1 MLNHL
6 SILQKIW
13 LIIAMAG
20 LAFVCV
26 VGSSIVFTMKSNT
39 GLALVKDQMYD
50 ISMLASQ
57 IKVEFKSVDEFFT
70 QAVTLSDP
78 DLLSNAKERSKYIA
92 GLIQQ
97 VTEIDASY
105 SELNELRQVLEG
117 YTQLSSRIATSFVD
131 GTVDFNTVG
140 ERIEQKTKLFNQL
153 TQAFEE
159 FDQQAHAT
167 FEQQLNEITENMQS
181 ALTATVAIGVVL
193 VLLVAIVGHF
203 IGRSIVTVAN
213 ELVRSLHELA
223 TGTGSLSVR
232 LAVNSNDELGRVA
245 EEFNAFI
252 SLLQN
257 SFGDITHLIEPLRD
271 SANNLRQGMDS
282 LNQMTDHQSEEVQL
296 VAKAMLEMQS
306 SVTEIS
312 ESAHQA
318 SDRAESAK
326 SVADT
331 GLAKATKSVSHSRS
345 LTEQMETAGQV
356 IHQLSE
362 QTSQVTDILKNI
374 NDIADQTN
382 LLALNAAIEAARAGQ
397 HGKGFAVVAEEVRH
411 LSSKTA
417 SSVSTIR
424 NVLNQLVTNI
434 DSTVSIVG
442 DAIRT
447 ASESAQLTTDAGSS
461 ISSIN
466 LEIDEINTLN
476 TQIAAAT
483 RQQSNVAAMIVTNTE
498 KMTSSFSQAQ
508 NLLKDVESISGELN
522 SLSQKLSSVS
532 SKFKE

>member
-1 MLNHL
+1 MLNQL

-13 LIIAMAG
+13 LIIAMAA
-20 LAFVCV
+20 LAFACV
-26 VGSSIVFTMKSNT
+26 VGSSMLFTMKSNT
-39 GLALVKDQMYD
+39 GLALVKDKMYD

-78 DLLSNAKERSKYIA
+78 DLLNNAKERSSYLSK
-92 GLIQQ
+92 LIQQ
-97 VTEIDASY
+97 VTQIDPSY
-105 SELNELRQVLEG
+105 NELIKSNQVLTT
-117 YTQLSSRIATSFVD
+117 YTQLSSRIASSFVD

-140 ERIEQKTKLFNQL
+140 KDIERKTELFNQL
-153 TQAFEE
+153 SKEFEAFDQHAHEAFEHE
-159 FDQQAHAT
+159 
-167 FEQQLNEITENMQS
+167 LNDISDNMQS
-181 ALTATVAIGVVL
+181 ALTTTTTIGVLL
-193 VLLVAIVGHF
+193 VLLIAVTGHF
-203 IGRSIVTVAN
+203 IGRSIVVVAN
-213 ELVRSLHELA
+213 SLVRSLHELA

-232 LAVNSNDELGRVA
+232 LTINSNDELGRVA

-257 SFGDITHLIEPLRD
+257 SFGDITQLIEPLRD
-271 SANNLRQGMDS
+271 SAQNLRQGMDS
-282 LNQMTDHQSEEVQL
+282 LNQMTDHQAEEVQQ
-296 VAKAMLEMQS
+296 VAKAMLEMQN

-318 SDRAESAK
+318 SDRAENAK

-331 GLAKATKSVSHSRS
+331 GLAKANKSVSHSRS

-356 IHQLSE
+356 IHKLSE
-362 QTSQVTDILKNI
+362 QTGQVTDILKNI

-417 SSVSTIR
+417 SSVSNIR
-424 NVLNQLVTNI
+424 NVLNELVKNI

-442 DAIRT
+442 DAIQT
-447 ASESAQLTTDAGSS
+447 ASESAQLTTDAGGS
-461 ISSIN
+461 ITSIN

-483 RQQSNVAAMIVTNTE
+483 RQQSTVAAMIVSNTE
-498 KMTSSFSQAQ
+498 KMTSSFTQAQ
-508 NLLKDVESISGELN
+508 GLLKDVESISGELN
-522 SLSQKLSSVS
+522 NLSQKLSSVS
-532 SKFKE
+532 SKFKD